1 MEPGRSRK
9 QSQET
14 QSLRRQEQEQEQL
27 HPNMDSANCDHVMG
41 IPVNSVTFAAEGLP
55 GNPASASVASRSSS
69 HSKQKKDLIV
79 DWMSKL
85 GEKAEGIRGHVS
97 LGPKVSETMK
107 GKLSMGA
114 RILQAGGVERVFR
127 QAFSVGEGE
136 RLLKAFQCYLSTT
149 AGPISGLLF
158 ISNEKIAFRSDR
170 SLKLSSPKG
179 GLVRVPYKVLVP
191 LRRIKEAI
199 PSQNMSKPNQKYIQI
214 VTEDEF
220 EFWFMGLVNYD
231 TTYRYLRQ
239 AISTLQ

>member
-14 QSLRRQEQEQEQL
+14 QSLRSQDQEQL
-27 HPNMDSANCDHVMG
+27 HPNMDSENCDHVMG

-69 HSKQKKDLIV
+69 HRKQKKDLIV

-85 GEKAEGIRGHVS
+85 GEKAEGIRDHVS

-136 RLLKAFQCYLSTT
+136 RMLKAFQCYLSTT
-149 AGPISGLLF
+149 AGPISGMLF

-170 SLKLSSPKG
+170 SLRLSSPKG

-214 VTEDEF
+214 VTEDDF
-220 EFWFMGLVNYD
+220 EFWFMGLVNCD
-231 TTYRYLRQ
+231 TTYRFLRQ
-239 AISTLQ
+239 AISALQ